1 MYAQLVETG
10 VKRIKDLSEMSEQE
24 RAFQEKNRFGN
35 QDRSQELDAGCL
47 SPDVDPA
54 DIPARSF

>member
-24 RAFQEKNRFGN
+24 RYFQEKSTPKS
-35 QDRSQELDAGCL
+35 RSKPRTGCL
-47 SPDVDPA
+47 TPTVKP
-54 DIPARSF
+54 